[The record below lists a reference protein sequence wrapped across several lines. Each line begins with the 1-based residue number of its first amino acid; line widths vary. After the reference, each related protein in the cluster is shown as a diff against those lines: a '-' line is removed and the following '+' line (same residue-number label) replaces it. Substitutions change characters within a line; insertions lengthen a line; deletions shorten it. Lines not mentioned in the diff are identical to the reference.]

1 MNLLWCALPIKYF
14 LDLFLRHLILPEWTS
29 VQASVVMHLSSPTQ
43 LAVVITTLTLDDV
56 AALDQL
62 YHSLTPGTILNLVFF
77 LYLNVDFLL
86 MVFIFFAGGPFVA
99 LGDTYFTDVLLALR
113 ADKI

>member
-1 MNLLWCALPIKYF
+1 
-14 LDLFLRHLILPEWTS
+14 
-29 VQASVVMHLSSPTQ
+29 MHFSSATK
-43 LAVVITTLTLDDV
+43 LAVVITALTLDYV

-62 YHSLTPGTILNLVFF
+62 YHSLAPGTILNLMFF
-77 LYLNVDFLL
+77 LYLNINFLL
-86 MVFIFFAGGPFVA
+86 MVFIFFASGPFVT

>member
-1 MNLLWCALPIKYF
+1 MNLLWCALPVKYF
-14 LDLFLRHLILPEWTS
+14 LDLFLRYLILPEWTS
-29 VQASVVMHLSSPTQ
+29 VQASVVMYLSPPTQ
-43 LAVVITTLTLDDV
+43 LAIIITTLTLDDV

-62 YHSLTPGTILNLVFF
+62 YHSLTPWTILNLMFF
-77 LYLNVDFLL
+77 LYLYINFIL
-86 MVFIFFAGGPFVA
+86 MAFIFFAGGPFMA

>member
-43 LAVVITTLTLDDV
+43 LAVVITTLTLDYV

-62 YHSLTPGTILNLVFF
+62 YHSLTPGTILNLMFF
-77 LYLNVDFLL
+77 LYLNIYFLL
-86 MVFIFFAGGPFVA
+86 KVFIFFAGGPFVA
-99 LGDTYFTDVLLALR
+99 LSDTYFTNILLALR